1 MCVTGVSYVCKCLFM
16 SSGLSYVHR
25 CFLDLRC
32 FHERCSFRLEV
43 FFLYLQVFF
52 LRLQVLFFCLQVFF
66 DLCRCFFS
74 LQSTG
79 VWCLQMVFMSVGV
92 SYV

>member
-52 LRLQVLFFCLQVFF
+52 LRLQVLFFVCRCFLISAGASLVYSLQVFGVCRWF
-66 DLCRCFFS
+66 LC
-74 LQSTG
+74 L
-79 VWCLQMVFMSVGV
+79 
-92 SYV
+92 